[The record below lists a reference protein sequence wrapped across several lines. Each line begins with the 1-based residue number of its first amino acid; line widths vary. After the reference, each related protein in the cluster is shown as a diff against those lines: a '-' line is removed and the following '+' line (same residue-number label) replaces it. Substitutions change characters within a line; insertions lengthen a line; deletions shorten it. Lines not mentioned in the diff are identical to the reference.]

1 MNLEETR
8 LKKDARSSG
17 KRYWRLSHQILIVLA
32 IATLLC
38 AFGVGEAVRWFEAR
52 QLQKELHTSS
62 EQMISLISAVIVDPI
77 VTEDRALIETIIS
90 RSVSV
95 LPEINEAEVF
105 NEQGQSLAHWSKAN
119 TAKPSDLLNLEKD
132 IVFESER
139 FGLIKIQWDLTESH
153 HHIEEHVFT
162 MQIYVVG
169 GILLLAAIFMAAMQW
184 LIGRPLREVHHR
196 MQAAAEGREIDMAS
210 LPGHTARELV
220 DVGNAAQ
227 RLLEL
232 YSERR
237 EFQDHLS
244 AAREL
249 LVDAI
254 ESLADGFVIYD
265 ANDRLVICNEKYK
278 EFYHK
283 SADLLVPGARFE
295 QIIRQGVDRGQLNT
309 GDMDVDAWVA
319 QRMKQHL
326 NPSGPT
332 EQELLD
338 GRWLRVEERK
348 TSHGGIVGYRVDI
361 TEMKQR
367 QQELSEATEKAEI
380 ANQAKSQFLAMMSH
394 EIRTPLNGVLGVFGL
409 LDDTQLNKEQQLY
422 SDTGRRSGEA
432 LLEIINDIL
441 DFSKMEAGK
450 LDFENAPFELNE
462 LVESIVDVLEPRV
475 EEKGI
480 SIRTD
485 LGEAEPQFFN
495 GDAGRLR
502 QILLNLAGNAVKFT
516 DKGGIKISV
525 SVSAEAAGESTILFK
540 VIDTGIGI
548 GAENHNRIFTKFM
561 TLTPAHTQ
569 KFGGT
574 GLGLAIS
581 RMLVEMMGGEIGF
594 SSKFGE
600 GSVFWFEVTLPKLS
614 DTEIEDYKETS
625 RDKQPAIE
633 GKLSGNILLAEDNPA
648 NSMITRTVLE
658 KAGLKVDVV
667 ANGIEAVAA
676 VRRRQYDVVLMDVG
690 MPEMGGVEA
699 TEEIRKIEGTHASV
713 PIIAMTAHVM
723 RGDRESLLSKGM
735 DDYLPKPVS
744 KPQLLKMV
752 KKWTGGRVDD
762 EPAVDENITPP
773 DDAILDHAALN
784 QMAED
789 TSAEMLPELIDTFIT
804 HARGRFLKIIAAAEK
819 MDLVQLESE
828 AHALKGSAVTF
839 GAVRLHQ
846 LAGDLELASKNGDE
860 DFITKN
866 AARISIEGKMAADAL
881 NAFLRNE

>member
-1 MNLEETR
+1 MEVEE
-8 LKKDARSSG
+8 ARSKNNDSSAG
-17 KRYWRLSHQILIVLA
+17 QRYWRLSHQILIVLA
-32 IATLLC
+32 VATLLC
-38 AFGVGEAVRWFEAR
+38 AFGVGETVRWFEAR
-52 QLQKELHTSS
+52 QLQEELHTSS
-62 EQMISLISAVIVDPI
+62 EQLISLISAVIVDPI

-95 LPEINEAEVF
+95 LPEISKAEVF
-105 NEQGQSLAHWSKAN
+105 NEQGQSLARWSKAN
-119 TAKPSDLLNLEKD
+119 TTKPAELLNLKKD
-132 IVFESER
+132 ILFENER
-139 FGLIKIQWDLTESH
+139 FGSIKIQWDLTKSH
-153 HHIEEHVFT
+153 QHIEQHVFT
-162 MQIYVVG
+162 MQAYVAG
-169 GILLLAAIFMAAMQW
+169 GILLLAAVFMAAMHW
-184 LIGRPLREVHHR
+184 LIGRPLRTVHQR
-196 MQAAAEGREIDMAS
+196 MLAAAEGREIDMAP
-210 LPGHTARELV
+210 LPRHTARELV
-220 DVGNAAQ
+220 DVGNTAQ
-227 RLLEL
+227 RLTEL

-237 EFQDHLS
+237 EFQEHLS

-278 EFYHK
+278 EFYNK
-283 SADLLVPGARFE
+283 SADLLVPGRSFE
-295 QIIRQGVDRGQLNT
+295 EIIRQGVKRGQLNT
-309 GDMDVDAWVA
+309 GNMNVDEWVA

-338 GRWLRVEERK
+338 GRWLRVEERR
-348 TSHGGIVGYRVDI
+348 TNHGGIVGYRVDI
-361 TEMKQR
+361 TQMKQR
-367 QQELSEATEKAEI
+367 QWELSEAREKAEI

-409 LDDTQLNKEQQLY
+409 LDDTQLSKEQQLY

-450 LDFENAPFELNE
+450 LVFENAPFDLNE
-462 LVESIVDVLEPRV
+462 LVESVVEVLELRV

-480 SIRTD
+480 SIRMELRGD
-485 LGEAEPQFFN
+485 IPQFFN

-516 DKGGIKISV
+516 DKGGVKILISTSV
-525 SVSAEAAGESTILFK
+525 ETAGEATLLFK

-548 GAENHNRIFTKFM
+548 DAENYDRIFTKFM

-594 SSKFGE
+594 SSNFGE
-600 GSVFWFEVTLPKLS
+600 GSMFWFEVTLPKLTS
-614 DTEIEDYKETS
+614 TEIEDYKENN

-648 NSMITRTVLE
+648 NSMIARTVLE

-667 ANGIEAVAA
+667 GNGIEAVAA
-676 VRRRQYDVVLMDVG
+676 VRRRLYDLVLMDVG
-690 MPEMGGVEA
+690 MPEMGGIEA
-699 TEEIRKIEGTHASV
+699 TEEIRKIEGAHANV
-713 PIIAMTAHVM
+713 PIVAMTAHVM

-735 DDYLPKPVS
+735 EDYLPKPVS
-744 KPQLLKMV
+744 KTQLLKMV
-752 KKWTGGRVDD
+752 RKWTGSNSDAEPVAD
-762 EPAVDENITPP
+762 EKTIQP
-773 DDAILDHAALN
+773 DDTILDHATLN

-789 TSAEMLPELIDTFIT
+789 TSAEMLPDLIDTFIT
-804 HARGRFLKIIAAAEK
+804 HARGRFLKIIAAADK

-828 AHALKGSAVTF
+828 THALKGSAVTF
-839 GAVRLHQ
+839 GSMRLHQ
-846 LAGDLELASKNGDE
+846 LASDLELACKNKDE
-860 DFITKN
+860 NFIKKN
-866 AARISIEGKMAADAL
+866 ANRISVEGELAVDAL
-881 NAFLRNE
+881 NAFLGNN

>member
-1 MNLEETR
+1 MDVEETTPKNDGR
-8 LKKDARSSG
+8 MTG
-17 KRYWRLSHQILIVLA
+17 KGYWRLSHQILLVLA
-32 IATLLC
+32 VATLLC
-38 AFGVGEAVRWFEAR
+38 AFVVGEAVRWFETH
-52 QLQKELHTSS
+52 QLQEELHQSS
-62 EQMISLISAVIVDPI
+62 EQMVSLMSAVIVDPI
-77 VTEDRALIETIIS
+77 VTEDRTLIETIIS
-90 RSVSV
+90 RSASV
-95 LPEINEAEVF
+95 LPDISETEVF
-105 NEQGQSLAHWSKAN
+105 NEQGQSLARWVRAN
-119 TAKPSDLLNLEKD
+119 MAKPVDLLILEKD
-132 IVFESER
+132 IVFEGEQ
-139 FGLIKIQWDLTESH
+139 FGSIKIQWNLKNAR

-162 MQIYVVG
+162 MQIYVAAGV
-169 GILLLAAIFMAAMQW
+169 LLLAAIITATMQW
-184 LIGRPLREVHHR
+184 LIGRPLREVHNR
-196 MQAAAEGREIDMAS
+196 MLAAAEGREINMAP

-220 DVGNAAQ
+220 SVGIAAQ
-227 RLLEL
+227 RLAEL

-237 EFQDHLS
+237 DFQNHLS

-265 ANDRLVICNEKYK
+265 ADDRLVICNEKYK
-278 EFYHK
+278 EFYHR
-283 SADLLVPGARFE
+283 SAEFLVPGASFE
-295 QIIRQGVDRGQLNT
+295 EIIRQGLKRGQLNT
-309 GDMDVDAWVA
+309 GDMNVDEWVT

-326 NPSGPT
+326 DPTGPV

-361 TEMKQR
+361 TEIKQR
-367 QQELSEATEKAEI
+367 QKELSEAREKAEI

-450 LDFENAPFELNE
+450 LDFENAPFDLKE
-462 LVESIVDVLEPRV
+462 LVESVVDVLEPRAAG
-475 EEKGI
+475 KGI
-480 SIRTD
+480 TIC
-485 LGEAEPQFFN
+485 GELEADSAQFFN

-516 DKGGIKISV
+516 DNGSIKILV
-525 SVSAEAAGESTILFK
+525 SEKAEPANKGTLRFE
-540 VIDTGIGI
+540 VVDTGIGI
-548 GAENHNRIFTKFM
+548 DAAHRDRLFTKFM

-581 RMLVEMMGGEIGF
+581 RMLVEMMGGEIEFF
-594 SSKFGE
+594 SKIGE
-600 GSVFWFEVTLPKLS
+600 GSTFWFEVTLPKLRAA
-614 DTEIEDYKETS
+614 EIDNYKENG
-625 RDKQPAIE
+625 RDKQAAFE

-648 NSMITRTVLE
+648 NLMIARTVLE
-658 KAGLKVDVV
+658 NAGLKVDVV

-676 VRRRQYDVVLMDVG
+676 VRRRQYDLVLMDVG

-699 TEEIRKIEGTHASV
+699 TEEVRKIEGVHANV
-713 PIIAMTAHVM
+713 PIVAMTAHVM

-744 KPQLLKMV
+744 KPQLLNMV
-752 KKWTGGRVDD
+752 KKWTGSVITGSV
-762 EPAVDENITPP
+762 VDEDITLVE
-773 DDAILDHAALN
+773 DTILDYAALN

-789 TSAEMLPELIDTFIT
+789 TSEEMLPELIDTFII
-804 HARGRFLKIIAAAEK
+804 HARDRFQKIIAAAEK
-819 MDLVQLESE
+819 MDLKQLENE
-828 AHALKGSAVTF
+828 AHALKGSAMTF
-839 GAVRLHQ
+839 GTVRLHL
-846 LAGDLELASKNGDE
+846 LANDLELASRNGDE
-860 DFITKN
+860 NFISKN
-866 AARISIEGKMAADAL
+866 ATRISVEGETAAEAL
-881 NAFLRNE
+881 NAFLRNK

>member
-1 MNLEETR
+1 MDVDKTP
-8 LKKDARSSG
+8 LKKDDRAAG
-17 KRYWRLSHQILIVLA
+17 KRYWRLSHQILFVLTV
-32 IATLLC
+32 ATLLC
-38 AFGVGEAVRWFEAR
+38 ALGVGEAVRWFEAR
-52 QLQKELHTSS
+52 QLQDELHTSS
-62 EQMISLISAVIVDPI
+62 EQMISLMSAVIIDPI
-77 VTEDRALIETIIS
+77 VTEDRGLIETIIS

-95 LPEINEAEVF
+95 LPEINEVEVF
-105 NEQGQSLAHWSKAN
+105 NEQGQSLAVWSRAT
-119 TAKPSDLLNLEKD
+119 TAKPADLLNLEKD
-132 IVFESER
+132 IVFENEQ
-139 FGLIKIQWDLTESH
+139 FGSIKIQWDLTEAH

-196 MQAAAEGREIDMAS
+196 MLAAAEDRAFDIS
-210 LPGHTARELV
+210 PLPGHTARELV
-220 DVGNAAQ
+220 EVGNAAQ
-227 RLLEL
+227 RLTEL

-237 EFQDHLS
+237 EFQAHLS
-244 AAREL
+244 TAREL

-265 ANDRLVICNEKYK
+265 AEDRLVICNEKYK

-283 SADLLVPGARFE
+283 SADLLVPGASFE
-295 QIIRQGVDRGQLNT
+295 QIIREGALRGQLNT
-309 GDMDVDAWVA
+309 GDMNIDEWVA
-319 QRMKQHL
+319 HRMERHL
-326 NPSGPT
+326 DPSGPV

-348 TSHGGIVGYRVDI
+348 TNHGGIVGYRVDI
-361 TEMKQR
+361 TEIKQR
-367 QQELSEATEKAEI
+367 QLELDEAREKAEI

-409 LDDTQLNKEQQLY
+409 LDDTKLNKAQQLY

-432 LLEIINDIL
+432 LLAIINDIL

-462 LVESIVDVLEPRV
+462 LVESVVEVLEPRA

-480 SIRTD
+480 SIR
-485 LGEAEPQFFN
+485 AELESAAPQFFN

-502 QILLNLAGNAVKFT
+502 QILLNLAANAVKFT
-516 DKGGIKISV
+516 DKGSVKIAISTR
-525 SVSAEAAGESTILFK
+525 AEKGGEDTILFK

-548 GAENHNRIFTKFM
+548 DAENHDRLFTRFM
-561 TLTPAHTQ
+561 TLTPAHTR

-594 SSKFGE
+594 SSEFSN
-600 GSVFWFEVTLPKLS
+600 GSTFWFEVTLPKLT
-614 DTEIEDYKETS
+614 DMEIENYKESS
-625 RDKQPAIE
+625 RDKQLFID
-633 GKLSGNILLAEDNPA
+633 GNLSGTILLAEDNPA
-648 NSMITRTVLE
+648 NSMIARTVLE

-699 TEEIRKIEGTHASV
+699 TQQIRKIEGAHASV

-744 KPQLLKMV
+744 KLQLLKMV
-752 KKWTGGRVDD
+752 RKWTGGKVDAK
-762 EPAVDENITPP
+762 PLVDEETTQP
-773 DDAILDHAALN
+773 DTTILDHSALK
-784 QMAED
+784 QMTED

-804 HARGRFLKIIAAAEK
+804 HARGRFVKIIAAAK
-819 MDLVQLESE
+819 KLDWVQLESE

-846 LAGDLELASKNGDE
+846 LASDLELASKNRDE
-860 DFITKN
+860 GFVTKN
-866 AARISIEGKMAADAL
+866 AGRISVEGELAADAL

>member
-1 MNLEETR
+1 MDVEETR
-8 LKKDARSSG
+8 PKNGDRLPG

-32 IATLLC
+32 VATLLC

-52 QLQKELHTSS
+52 QLQDELHTSS

-95 LPEINEAEVF
+95 LPDISKAEVF
-105 NEQGQSLAHWSKAN
+105 NEQGQSLASWSKAN
-119 TAKPSDLLNLEKD
+119 TAKLADLLNLEKD
-132 IVFESER
+132 IVFENER
-139 FGLIKIQWDLTESH
+139 FGSVKIQWDLTDEH

-162 MQIYVVG
+162 MQIYVAG
-169 GILLLAAIFMAAMQW
+169 GILLLATIFMAAMQW

-196 MQAAAEGREIDMAS
+196 MLAAAEGREIDMAR

-227 RLLEL
+227 RLSEL

-283 SADLLVPGARFE
+283 SADLLVPGTSFE
-295 QIIRQGVDRGQLNT
+295 QIVREGAKRGQLNT
-309 GDMDVDAWVA
+309 GDMNIDEWVA

-326 NPSGPT
+326 DPSGPI

-348 TSHGGIVGYRVDI
+348 TSHGGVVGYRVDI
-361 TEMKQR
+361 TEMKRHQL
-367 QQELSEATEKAEI
+367 ELSEARKKAEI

-409 LDDTQLNKEQQLY
+409 LDDTQLTKEQQLY

-462 LVESIVDVLEPRV
+462 LVESVIEVLEPRV
-475 EEKGI
+475 DEKGI
-480 SIRTD
+480 SIRTE
-485 LGEAEPQFFN
+485 LGGDGPRFFN

-516 DKGGIKISV
+516 DKGGVKISV
-525 SVSAEAAGESTILFK
+525 LAGAETADEGTILFK

-548 GAENHNRIFTKFM
+548 DGKNHNKIFTKFM

-581 RMLVEMMGGEIGF
+581 RMLVEMMGGKIGF

-600 GSVFWFEVTLPKLS
+600 GSVFWFEVTMPKLS
-614 DTEIEDYKETS
+614 ATEIGDYKENS
-625 RDKQPAIE
+625 RDKQPSIE

-699 TEEIRKIEGTHASV
+699 TEKIRKIEGAHANV

-752 KKWTGGRVDD
+752 MKWTGGKVDD
-762 EPAVDENITPP
+762 EPIVDEEISPS
-773 DDAILDHAALN
+773 DDAILVRAALN

-789 TSAEMLPELIDTFIT
+789 TSVEMLPDLIDTFIT

-860 DFITKN
+860 DFIAKN
-866 AARISIEGKMAADAL
+866 ATRISIEGEMAADAL